1 MFVTSFSSIQS
12 APASQVFKISHKD
25 ATAEGVV
32 LATAGWV
39 VEPRRKWLAN
49 MLIRHLVFIYPL
61 SNTALDKDYQPPE
74 LFSHVISSGDKLYGM
89 MFKPKNMVAGRKY
102 PVVLSVYGGPE
113 VQLVTNTF
121 KVRILSILP
130 CLYSDIVR

>member
-25 ATAEGVV
+25 ATAEGVM

-49 MLIRHLVFIYPL
+49 MLIRHLILTPSFQCSLGQRLPT
-61 SNTALDKDYQPPE
+61 SRA
-74 LFSHVISSGDKLYGM
+74 
-89 MFKPKNMVAGRKY
+89 
-102 PVVLSVYGGPE
+102 
-113 VQLVTNTF
+113 VQSRDF
-121 KVRILSILP
+121 
-130 CLYSDIVR
+130 

>member
-25 ATAEGVV
+25 ATAEGVM

-49 MLIRHLVFIYPL
+49 MQIRHLILTPFHCSLGQRLPTSRAV
-61 SNTALDKDYQPPE
+61 Q
-74 LFSHVISSGDKLYGM
+74 SHD
-89 MFKPKNMVAGRKY
+89 F
-102 PVVLSVYGGPE
+102 
-113 VQLVTNTF
+113 
-121 KVRILSILP
+121 
-130 CLYSDIVR
+130 